1 MSDILIVHQ
10 YGNMTINVFKMHF
23 DSIILQ
29 PEGKH
34 SMLFGQVLIDGFLFN
49 GAAGFMI
56 EQRLI
61 WIAG

>member
-34 SMLFGQVLIDGFLFN
+34 SILFGQVLIDEFLFN
-49 GAAGFMI
+49 SVGFMI

-61 WIAG
+61 WIPG